1 MKKKC
6 KLQHKL
12 KPFIGVLLAVLLVI
26 GLAPA
31 SLFSVP
37 EVLAKDLELSGVLE
51 GTDGDITW
59 KLTALNPEDWDLNK
73 NGVPYKLCQSESS
86 YHSIKC
92 CVNWR
97 LCVQQLFYV
106 GKCNRRR
113 QFGNDW
119 RFFIQ

>member
-73 NGVPYKLCQSESS
+73 NGVPYKLTLSGTGNGVMKD
-86 YHSIKC
+86 YKRIK
-92 CVNWR
+92 NE
-97 LCVQQLFYV
+97 
-106 GKCNRRR
+106 KRR
-113 QFGNDW
+113 N
-119 RFFIQ
+119 I